1 MLGGSPGGAAGLPGD
16 PLSEAINALQALGY
30 KPADAD
36 RMARKAAADGDDAAI
51 IIRKAL
57 QSALR

>member
-1 MLGGSPGGAAGLPGD
+1 MSSHSKAA
-16 PLSEAINALQALGY
+16 
-30 KPADAD
+30 KRFVADAE
-36 RMARKAAADGDDAAI
+36 RMAKKAAVAGDDAAI